1 MSNPTEVKTRM
12 AWAQKWAR
20 QAGEVMIKA
29 RLSDQKEEAIQWAYK
44 GEQQELVTN
53 VDQQIDKMLCDA
65 IKAAFPEDQ
74 IVSEESFP
82 QRSDSALAHDM
93 WVIDPIDGTVNFA
106 HGLPHVAVSIA
117 WYRQGRPYI
126 GVVYAPF
133 LDEMFA
139 AELGDGATLNGKSI
153 QVSHHETLATA
164 LIGTGFPYERD
175 QRQALMPTLT
185 QVLTHCQDIRR
196 CGSAALDLCHVACGR
211 LDGYYETVSLWD
223 FAAGILIAE
232 EAGAEASHFYPVT
245 GERYLTG
252 EHWLVAT
259 PEIHQAL
266 QDLVTL
272 TRS

>member
-1 MSNPTEVKTRM
+1 MSSQVEVAKRM
-12 AWAQKWAR
+12 EWAQKWAR
-20 QAGEVMIKA
+20 EAGEIMKQA
-29 RLSDQKEEAIQWAYK
+29 RFADHKDKAIQWTYK

-53 VDQQIDKMLCDA
+53 VDRHIDQMLCDA
-65 IKAAFPEDQ
+65 IRATFPEDQ

-82 QRSDSALAHDM
+82 QLSSTALSHDM

-117 WYRQGRPYI
+117 WYHQGRPYL

-139 AELGDGATLNGKSI
+139 AQLGNGATLNDQAI
-153 QVSHHETLATA
+153 QVSHHETLKTA
-164 LIGTGFPYERD
+164 LIGTGFPYERA
-175 QRQALMPTLT
+175 QRHALIPTLT
-185 QVLTHCQDIRR
+185 QVLAHCQDIRR

-232 EAGAEASHFYPVT
+232 EAGAEANHFQPVT
-245 GERYLTG
+245 ETRYLTG
-252 EHWLVAT
+252 DHWLVST

-266 QDLVTL
+266 NDIVT
-272 TRS
+272 SVAV